1 MFIIVSALFFLQ
13 MSLDDLMLITDNRLQ
28 LSGLD
33 VDGNLDETTFSDLN
47 NAVKCQLTDPKLEK
61 KVTFAR
67 LMSKVTAELSSG
79 SEVDAEIVNSICS
92 IQSNN

>member
-1 MFIIVSALFFLQ
+1 
-13 MSLDDLMLITDNRLQ
+13 MSLDDLMLITDNRIQ

-33 VDGNLDETTFSDLN
+33 IDGHLGETTFSELN

-79 SEVDAEIVNSICS
+79 SEVDAEIVNFNFFH
-92 IQSNN
+92 QNK